1 MTQEPI
7 SGSAGRG
14 AIDLSGLSTGGPAP
28 AARPGASGSA
38 PRGVPAG
45 LVIEA
50 TDATFTS
57 VVNSSLR
64 VPAVVVLWSPRLAQ
78 TSDYVDLVIRIA
90 VDLGGRLQVVTVDAD
105 ANPALLRALQAQS
118 VPLTIGLV
126 QGQPVP
132 LFAGAL
138 PEAEVRATFEELLKL
153 AVQHGVAGRVDLGPV
168 EGEEGEA
175 ESDELPPL
183 HQQAFDA
190 IEAGDLDGAAAAYE
204 QALQENPGDHDA
216 QLGLAQVGLLRR
228 TAQVDDPQARKAA
241 ASDPTDVAA
250 ALTVADLDVLGGHVE
265 DAFGRLLDLVRTTS
279 GADRDRVRTHLLDL
293 FAVVGNH
300 DERVKKGRTA
310 LMSALF

>member
-14 AIDLSGLSTGGPAP
+14 AVDLSGLSTTGG
-28 AARPGASGSA
+28 GGSA
-38 PRGVPAG
+38 PSGTGSRGVPAG
-45 LVIEA
+45 LVVEA
-50 TDATFTS
+50 TDATFS
-57 VVNSSLR
+57 SIVNGSLR
-64 VPAVVVLWSPRLAQ
+64 VPSVIVLWSPRLPQSA
-78 TSDYVDLVIRIA
+78 DYVDLVVRIA
-90 VDLGGRLQVVTVDAD
+90 AGLDGRLQVVTVDAD
-105 ANPALLRALQAQS
+105 ANPALLRAFQVQS
-118 VPLTIGLV
+118 VPVTIGLV

-138 PEAEVRATFEELLKL
+138 PEAEVRATLDELLQL
-153 AVQHGVAGRVDLGPV
+153 AVQHGVAGRLDLGPV
-168 EGEEGEA
+168 EGDDDA

-183 HQQAFDA
+183 HQQAFEA
-190 IEAGDLDGAAAAYE
+190 IEEGDFDGAAAAYE
-204 QALQENPGDHDA
+204 QAIRENPTDHEA

-228 TAQVDDPQARKAA
+228 TAGIDLQQARAA
-241 ASDPTDVAA
+241 AAADPTDIDA

-265 DAFGRLLDLVRTTS
+265 DAFGRLLDLVRSSS
-279 GADRDRVRTHLLDL
+279 GEDRDRVRTHLVGL